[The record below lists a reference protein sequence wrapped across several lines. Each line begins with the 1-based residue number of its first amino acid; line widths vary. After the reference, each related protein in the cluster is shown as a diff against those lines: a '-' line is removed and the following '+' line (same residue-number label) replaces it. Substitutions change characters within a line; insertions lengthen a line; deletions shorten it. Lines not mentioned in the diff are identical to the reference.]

1 MTARFA
7 YDVSLDPPAPVVPV
21 RISGPVG
28 EEAVMLPMLVDTGAD
43 CTLVPAPIVRRLGL
57 PQIDVI
63 GLTGVGGAKRQA
75 TVHAAAV
82 ELGGFR
88 LLARVVAFLDEA
100 ILGRDVLN
108 HAVVRLD
115 GPGLAITIGSRS
127 RPQRSQAR
135 DSPEERRAPERPQGR
150 RAG

>member
-7 YDVSLDPPAPVVPV
+7 YDPSLDPPAPVVPV

-43 CTLVPAPIVRRLGL
+43 CTLVPASIARQLAL

-63 GLTGVGGAKRQA
+63 GLTGVGGARSRA
-75 TVHAAAV
+75 TVHAASV
-82 ELGGFR
+82 ELGGLR
-88 LLARVVAFLDEA
+88 LLARVVAFVDEA

-108 HAVVRLD
+108 RAVVTLD
-115 GPGLAITIGSRS
+115 GPGLVFSVAARS
-127 RPQRSQAR
+127 RKRRRRP
-135 DSPEERRAPERPQGR
+135 SP
-150 RAG
+150 